1 MLILILIAAS
11 DLILILINYFRKLQ
25 LPISDR
31 VPTILENLEKSGN
44 FTNLEKSGN
53 FISSQ
58 GIYNVIGISVDID
71 IIFSVGYDFQYEN
84 TLQTLFNIQVCYLTL

>member
-1 MLILILIAAS
+1 LCTVIGQGS
-11 DLILILINYFRKLQ
+11 HYPGKPGKVREFYQPGKVR
-25 LPISDR
+25 
-31 VPTILENLEKSGN
+31 
-44 FTNLEKSGN
+44 EKSGN

>member
-1 MLILILIAAS
+1 MG
-11 DLILILINYFRKLQ
+11 
-25 LPISDR
+25 R

-58 GIYNVIGISVDID
+58 GIYNVIGISVYID
-71 IIFSVGYDFQYEN
+71 IILNEEVI
-84 TLQTLFNIQVCYLTL
+84 LQFKCSA